1 MADPRSAGSSCAGV
15 WLVGF
20 GWRREVAGALTEWPE
35 YEPLVEL
42 WSHGHRKQKTAT
54 TVEAL
59 SEVGVGDAISR
70 RR

>member
-1 MADPRSAGSSCAGV
+1 MADPRSAGSSAQGLAGRFR
-15 WLVGF
+15 LATRG
-20 GWRREVAGALTEWPE
+20 AGALTEWPE

-59 SEVGVGDAISR
+59 SEAGVGDAISKR
-70 RR
+70 R